1 MPKATASSSGG
12 SISGAS
18 KVSSKMSA
26 GSKRGGRSRHT
37 DGDENDHPDLTNW
50 EQRLTEEVDEEFFED
65 PRRFH
70 TIHRVIDVLGM
81 QMADDGGTV
90 ATNSTA
96 LLSQHLEKNPAYRA
110 LKDQRNVVE
119 DAIEH
124 LASIHCTDLNG
135 SVVQVGRVARQF
147 HDAVTQVR
155 TLRKQVKEIQETL
168 GATGQ
173 LAPQQQQQPGQ
184 SQQQLSQQQQQ
195 QQQVATSAAAQS
207 AMSLRELWLKKLEAE
222 AILSL
227 LEKLDQIRAAPKQFD
242 AYLKAHRI
250 GAAVVTVAQALD
262 TMFQSDVAQ
271 VQALHKIMEQL
282 MIRKQWAEELVWEIL
297 MDVLFLRTANGS
309 AQIVAFGSTT
319 AAQLATHKAAHAA
332 QDGGNTAAG
341 SASTKDHDTSKSGK
355 NEETS
360 DVEHATPQES
370 LEYTISKSGI
380 ANPFLTV
387 KMRFALEYD
396 LKVNSLSTSLLLDHQ
411 RTGDMDRMDDDFYE
425 DDETVVKDANYV
437 IPQSTMEA
445 EFDLEA
451 EERRSLDERRLQ
463 VHASVLEAETKPTYL
478 DPVLGLRTLVD
489 CLVRLRRLDDVERIL
504 NDVLEKELSGL
515 VQREQARTFLRVE
528 GSSSQQMRNKGG
540 RLTMLA
546 SKAGATTDLRD
557 FRRHLS
563 NILSAFG
570 NVMQRLMHLAQIIR
584 HRIVS
589 ILRTVFFYSFMC
601 IPCHSGSHSRFLLFL
616 FRPLKRHILPPIP
629 RRHRRLR
636 MSFSMPRI

>member
-1 MPKATASSSGG
+1 MPKSSSKDNNNGG
-12 SISGAS
+12 SVSGVS
-18 KVSSKMSA
+18 KTSKMSSR
-26 GSKRGGRSRHT
+26 SKRDNRSRVSADAAT
-37 DGDENDHPDLTNW
+37 GDDSNEHPDLTNW
-50 EQRLTEEVDEEFFED
+50 EQRLTDEVDEEFFDD

-81 QMADDGGTV
+81 QMSDDTGTV
-90 ATNSTA
+90 VSNSTA
-96 LLSQHLEKNPAYRA
+96 LVSQHLQKNPAYRA
-110 LKDQRNVVE
+110 LTDQRQVVE

-168 GATGQ
+168 GATGGGSSSGQ
-173 LAPQQQQQPGQ
+173 NQ
-184 SQQQLSQQQQQ
+184 SQQQQAQ
-195 QQQVATSAAAQS
+195 QQQVASSAAAQS

-242 AYLKAHRI
+242 AYLKSHRI
-250 GAAVVTVAQALD
+250 GAAVVTIAHALD
-262 TMFQSDVAQ
+262 TMFQSDVSQ

-282 MIRKQWAEELVWEIL
+282 MIRKQAAEELVWELL
-297 MDVLFLRTANGS
+297 MDVLFLRTANGP
-309 AQIVAFGSTT
+309 AQIVAFGSTQ
-319 AAQLATHKAAHAA
+319 AAQLATQQAANADK
-332 QDGGNTAAG
+332 DGGVGAVASSLGSGGGGAAG
-341 SASTKDHDTSKSGK
+341 SSVKDGGATSVSGK
-355 NEETS
+355 EGEKPAIDT
-360 DVEHATPQES
+360 HGTPNES
-370 LEYTISKSGI
+370 LEYAITKSGI
-380 ANPFLTV
+380 SNPFLSL

-396 LKVNSLSTSLLLDHQ
+396 LQVNSVSTSMLLDYQ
-411 RTGDMDRMDDDFYE
+411 QSNNDKNDRSGVDDDFYE
-425 DDETVVKDANYV
+425 DDESIVNEANYV
-437 IPQSTMEA
+437 IPQPTMEA

-451 EERRSLDERRLQ
+451 EERRSLEERRLQ
-463 VHASVLEAETKPTYL
+463 VHVSVIESEKKPTYL
-478 DPVLGLRTLVD
+478 DHILGLRTLVD

-504 NDVLEKELSGL
+504 NDALEKELSSL

-528 GSSSQQMRNKGG
+528 GSSTQHFRSKGG
-540 RLTMLA
+540 RLSMLA

-584 HRIVS
+584 YRIVS
-589 ILRTVFFYSFMC
+589 FDTIVASICCFEFFSRAWFSLTY
-601 IPCHSGSHSRFLLFL
+601 HS
-616 FRPLKRHILPPIP
+616 
-629 RRHRRLR
+629 
-636 MSFSMPRI
+636 